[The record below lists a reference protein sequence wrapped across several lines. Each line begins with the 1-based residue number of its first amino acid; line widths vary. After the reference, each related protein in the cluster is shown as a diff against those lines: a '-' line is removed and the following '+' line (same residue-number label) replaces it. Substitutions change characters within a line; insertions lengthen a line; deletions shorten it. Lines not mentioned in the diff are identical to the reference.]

1 MAIFRYNS
9 SADNTIS
16 NAFASNLKTR
26 ATGSNMGESDVL
38 EVFSIHAQAST
49 SSIEKSR
56 ILIDFPIDTIIEDR
70 AAGKIPA
77 SGSVSFYLKL
87 TNAVHSS
94 TLPKKFNLIVAAVS
108 QSWSEGFGLDMEEYS
123 DYGHSN
129 WISPR
134 SSSAGEVLWTT
145 PGGDFIDDDSVKSEQ
160 FFEKGTEDLI
170 VNVSSLVEKWIDG
183 TYEKNGFG
191 IFLSGSQEDGSEGRS
206 YYTKKFFDRGSEFF
220 FKRPVIEARWNSS
233 FTDDE
238 SNFYRSSS
246 LAPAADNLNTLFL
259 VNRIRGK
266 KVNIPSVGTNNILA
280 SVYSQPGGDPITLP
294 VGGGVVTNNDINVT
308 GSNVEE
314 GIYKVQFAYTG
325 SSDTIYL
332 VWHSGSTEFVTS
344 SAITVNEQSDRE
356 DYSNSFHITLVNSK
370 PSYATD
376 EVSRFRFFTRK
387 KDWSPTIYTKA
398 SKEIEN
404 HIVEEVFY
412 KINRSTDGYEVIGY
426 GTGSE
431 SHTKL
436 SYDKSGSYFDL
447 DMSLLQEDYQ
457 YQISLLYSFDG
468 EYREFNEKF
477 KFRVDKI

>member
-1 MAIFRYNS
+1 MAIFRYNA

-26 ATGSNMGESDVL
+26 ATGSNMGESDIL
-38 EVFSIHAQAST
+38 EVFSIYAQAST
-49 SSIEKSR
+49 SSLEKSR
-56 ILIDFPIDTIIEDR
+56 VLIDFPIDTIIEDR
-70 AAGKIPA
+70 TAGKIPA
-77 SGSVSFYLKL
+77 SGSVDFYLKL

-94 TLPKKFNLIVAAVS
+94 TLPKKFNLVVAAVS
-108 QSWSEGFGLDMEEYS
+108 QSWTEGFGLDMEEYS

-129 WISPR
+129 WVSPR

-145 PGGDFIDDDSVKSEQ
+145 PGGDFIDDDSVEYEQ
-160 FFEKGTEDLI
+160 YFEKGTEDLI

-183 TYEKNGFG
+183 TYDKNGFG
-191 IFLSGSQEDGSEGRS
+191 IFLSSSHEDGSE
-206 YYTKKFFDRGSEFF
+206 
-220 FKRPVIEARWNSS
+220 
-233 FTDDE
+233 
-238 SNFYRSSS
+238 
-246 LAPAADNLNTLFL
+246 AADNLNTLFFI
-259 VNRIRGK
+259 NRIRGR
-266 KVNIPSVGTNNILA
+266 KVNIPSVGTNDILV
-280 SVYSQPGGDPITLP
+280 SVYDQLGGSPITLP
-294 VGGGVVTNNDINVT
+294 VGGGVATNNDTNVT
-308 GSNVEE
+308 GSNIEK

-344 SAITVNEQSDRE
+344 SAITVKEQNDRD
-356 DYSNSFHITLVNSK
+356 DYSNSYHITLVNSK
-370 PSYATD
+370 PSYAND

-431 SHTKL
+431 KHTKL